1 MLSIEIYTTP
11 LCGFCYRAKSLLQ
24 NKGAEFREIDIL
36 AQPKYR
42 SEMIQRAN
50 GRQTVPQIFFN
61 NEHVGGC
68 DELYALEL
76 EGKLDSILGKLE

>member
-1 MLSIEIYTTP
+1 M
-11 LCGFCYRAKSLLQ
+11 CNFCEAAKRLLIR
-24 NKGAEFREIDIL
+24 NNLEFKEIDIL

-76 EGKLDSILGKLE
+76 EGKLDAILGKLE

>member
-1 MLSIEIYTTP
+1 
-11 LCGFCYRAKSLLQ
+11 
-24 NKGAEFREIDIL
+24 
-36 AQPKYR
+36 
-42 SEMIQRAN
+42 MIQRAN